1 MLLEILV
8 VCGIAA
14 IVVGVFLNSFFK
26 KTGVTIAF
34 YDDKIL
40 KFY

>member
-26 KTGVTIAF
+26 EVFGV
-34 YDDKIL
+34 
-40 KFY
+40 